1 MDAVLQRLYLVDPQ
15 HFFTPTECDPSFEGG
30 EDTGFPSICFFFFLI
45 CLVCEFA
52 LVEAKKTYLLDCQ
65 MLQWSFL

>member
-1 MDAVLQRLYLVDPQ
+1 MLQRLYLVDPQ

-30 EDTGFPSICFFFFLI
+30 EDTGFPSICFFLI